1 MNPGGFSASASAP
14 GSLFAAIVKTPSSKS
29 RPNDSFDVAAVNAFF
44 AAANAT
50 DAADTATDAADSAGI
65 AAANYATAADAA
77 ANTAVDVFYAVDAA
91 SVA

>member
-1 MNPGGFSASASAP
+1 MTVLTSSPSTPFY
-14 GSLFAAIVKTPSSKS
+14 AAAT
-29 RPNDSFDVAAVNAFF
+29 
-44 AAANAT
+44 AANA
-50 DAADTATDAADSAGI
+50 AVTATDVKNSAAI